1 MEDEMRNA
9 YTLGL
14 AAAVAAASL
23 ALGAPARADE
33 DYGPLK
39 VVDAGSFG
47 KVLAD
52 AKGMPLY
59 SFDKDEAGKS
69 NCYDDC
75 AKAWPPVLASADDKP
90 VGDLTII
97 KRSDGTMQWA
107 DDGKPLYT
115 FVKDKPG
122 EVTGD
127 GKGGVWHAIKED

>member
-1 MEDEMRNA
+1 MRNA

-39 VVDAGSFG
+39 VMDAGSFG

-52 AKGMPLY
+52 AKGMTLY

-69 NCYDDC
+69 NCYGEC
-75 AKAWPPVLASADDKP
+75 ATNWPPVLATAEDKP

-97 KRSDGTMQWA
+97 KRDDGTMQWA
-107 DDGKPLYT
+107 DDGQPLYT
-115 FVKDKPG
+115 FINDKAPG

-127 GKGGVWHAIKED
+127 GKGGVWHAIKE

>member
-1 MEDEMRNA
+1 MRNA

-69 NCYDDC
+69 NCYEDC
-75 AKAWPPVLASADDKP
+75 AKAWPPVLASAIDKP

-97 KRSDGTMQWA
+97 KRSDGSMQWA
-107 DDGKPLYT
+107 DAGKPLYT

-127 GKGGVWHAIKED
+127 GKGGVWHAIKEEE